1 MNIKKIRELVEM
13 MNESGLTEVEVELE
27 GQKIKLTKNARGNIE
42 QVPQENFVSQPVV
55 QNAPQQKAPEG
66 SSPKNLKEIT
76 SPMVGTFYRSSNP
89 DAEPYVQEGD
99 IVKKGDVVCIVEAM
113 KLMNEVK
120 SEVSGRIR
128 EVLAENAEPI
138 EFGQVLFTVEQT

>member
-13 MNESGLTEVEVELE
+13 MNESGLTEVEVEQE
-27 GQKIKLTKNARGNIE
+27 GQKIKLTKNSKGNIE
-42 QVPQENFVSQPVV
+42 QVSQEKVVAQPVNQPV
-55 QNAPQQKAPEG
+55 AQQKAPEEYAR
-66 SSPKNLKEIT
+66 KNLKEIT

-128 EVLAENAEPI
+128 EVMAENAEPI
-138 EFGQVLFTVEQT
+138 EFGQVLFTVEQS